1 MANDYKIGDRVWVQK
16 NPRFS
21 VCYGT
26 TGPWASLAPGGGFAE
41 IMALPTISNPTYRLL
56 YENAEYGYANAEYF
70 HHADDIKVGDLVIVQ
85 EGAKYGDEY
94 RIGDVA
100 LTSESTA
107 SAGLHTVTHDY
118 EDGDYIVGD
127 EAVVNEK
134 FLRLAHIPTTQESA
148 VFKAGD
154 KVTVAEGATYLS
166 GVNGLPTKAE
176 IPAGV
181 YVVASIAADG
191 DLLVKDREL
200 DVWWDVSPQFA
211 TLYTEPEPEPKT
223 LDEQAQD
230 AGVSAAQLL
239 RKAADLLEGD
249 RNDEYGGV
257 LNNHERIAA
266 MWTTG
271 LGKGEFT
278 AGDVATAMGLV
289 KVSRMLAN
297 PKHEDSYVDMLAYT
311 AITASYGLITE

>member
-21 VCYGT
+21 VRYGT

-41 IMALPTISNPTYRLL
+41 IMALPTISNPTYELL
-56 YENAEYGYANAEYF
+56 YENAKSGYANAEYF

-127 EAVVNEK
+127 EAIVNEK

-148 VFKAGD
+148 VFKVGV

-200 DVWWDVSPQFA
+200 DVWWNVSPQFA
-211 TLYTEPEPEPKT
+211 TLYTEPDTKT

-266 MWTTG
+266 MWSSS

-297 PKHEDSYVDMLAYT
+297 PKHEDSYVDMRAYT

>member
-21 VCYGT
+21 VRYGT

-41 IMALPTISNPTYRLL
+41 IMALPTISNPTYELL
-56 YENAEYGYANAEYF
+56 YENAESGYANAEYF

-85 EGAKYGDEY
+85 EGAKYGDAY
-94 RIGDVA
+94 RIGDGA
-100 LTSESTA
+100 LISESTA

-127 EAVVNEK
+127 EYVVNEK

-166 GVNGLPTKAE
+166 GVNGLPTNAE

-181 YVVASIAADG
+181 YVVASTSIDADG

-211 TLYTEPEPEPKT
+211 TLYTEPDTKT

-257 LNNHERIAA
+257 LNNHERIAG

-297 PKHEDSYVDMLAYT
+297 PTHEDSYVDMLAYT

>member
-1 MANDYKIGDRVWVQK
+1 MENDYKIGDRVWVQK
-16 NPRFS
+16 NPRFTIGFS
-21 VCYGT
+21 QSD
-26 TGPWASLAPGGGFAE
+26 PWASLAKDGGFAE
-41 IMALPTISNPTYRLL
+41 IKHLPDLNNPS
-56 YENAEYGYANAEYF
+56 YELHYSKGGMLGYANAEYF

-85 EGAKYGDEY
+85 EGAKYGYSY
-94 RIGDVA
+94 RTGDG
-100 LTSESTA
+100 ESIRESSA
-107 SAGLHTVTHDY
+107 SAGLHTVSFDY

-127 EAVVNEK
+127 VAVVNEK

-154 KVTVAEGATYLS
+154 KVTVAEGSTYLS

-181 YVVASIAADG
+181 YVVASIDADG

-211 TLYTEPEPEPKT
+211 TLYTEPDTKT

-266 MWTTG
+266 MWSSS

-278 AGDVATAMGLV
+278 AGDVATALGLV

-311 AITASYGLITE
+311 AITSSYGLITE

>member
-41 IMALPTISNPTYRLL
+41 IMALPTISNPTYELL
-56 YENAEYGYANAEYF
+56 YENAESGCANAEYF

-107 SAGLHTVTHDY
+107 SAGLYTVTHDY

-127 EAVVNEK
+127 EAIVNEK
-134 FLRLAHIPTTQESA
+134 FLRLAHIHTTQESA

-181 YVVASIAADG
+181 YVVASISADR

-200 DVWWDVSPQFA
+200 DVWWNVSPQFA
-211 TLYTEPEPEPKT
+211 TLYTEPDTKT

-257 LNNHERIAA
+257 LNNHERIAG